1 MGNERG
7 GVDRSNI
14 GSRPTRVGSIPTRTP
29 SRVPTRG
36 GRGPDKP
43 APHREALPAGTL
55 LQGGAFRIL
64 DVIGAGGFSLT
75 YVAEERSRRIQVAI
89 KEMFPSGCVRNGIQV
104 VPGLH
109 WDHKN
114 FRAALEDFVREGQVL
129 KFFNHPSIVQC
140 YSPFEENGT
149 AYMAMELLQG
159 ESLLH
164 QLGQRGAMNQ
174 HQALEVATQLGG
186 ALDLIHAGG
195 IIHSDIKPENVIFT
209 GEGKFVLL
217 DFGVSRRYTPGRAS
231 KAAVVAISPGYS
243 PPEQYQASKAL
254 TPATDIYSLA
264 ATLYTLLSMTV
275 LPEAPLREKGVA
287 IRSLRDVNPTVTAP
301 FSVAIEEALELDPQ
315 RRPQSMEDFLS
326 RLIGQMGQSS
336 GARSILGG
344 SAESFRTEKV
354 LEFAAHRGGMHSLLL
369 HTHHPVLVSGG
380 RDGSAGLWSWKGES
394 LGELAAHQTALCGF
408 AISPDGILLGT
419 AGQPGEVKLWN
430 IADGQM
436 LLTLRSGMPA
446 VRALAFSHRQTVAV
460 ATSEGTIQFYEPGQ
474 SKPVMVSGHVGDV
487 DSLCVNPEGTL
498 LASGGQDG
506 LINLWDLNTYQRLVQ
521 YSGHNR
527 PVLQLQFSQDSKLL
541 LSASGDYTTRIWE
554 LQSGLELRRYRE
566 RAAIVYSASFTCNP
580 DIIVTASADKKL
592 RFYKISSGRLVG
604 AVESD
609 NQYLRSVVC
618 DRNHPVVASAGG
630 DGLIRVWRFL
640 V

>member
-1 MGNERG
+1 M
-7 GVDRSNI
+7 DRSSI

-36 GRGPDKP
+36 GRGSERA
-43 APHREALPAGTL
+43 APHREALPVGTL

-75 YVAEERSRRIQVAI
+75 YLAEERSRRVQVAI
-89 KEMFPSGCVRNGIQV
+89 KEMFPSGCVRKGAHV

-109 WDHKN
+109 WDYKN
-114 FRAALEDFVREGQVL
+114 FRAALDDFVREGQVL

-149 AYMAMELLQG
+149 AYMAMELLKG

-174 HQALEVATQLGG
+174 QQAVEVATQLGG
-186 ALDLIHAGG
+186 ALDLVHAGG

-209 GEGKFVLL
+209 EQGKFVLL
-217 DFGVSRRYTPGRAS
+217 DFGVSRRHTPGRVS
-231 KAAVVAISPGYS
+231 KAAVVAVSPGYS
-243 PPEQYQASKAL
+243 PPEQYQASKSL
-254 TPATDIYSLA
+254 TPATDVYSLA
-264 ATLYTLLSMTV
+264 ATLYTLLGMVV
-275 LPEAPLREKGVA
+275 LPESLLREKGVA
-287 IRSLRDVNPTVTAP
+287 IISLRDLNPTVTPA
-301 FSVAIEEALELDPQ
+301 FSSALEEALSLDPA
-315 RRPQSMEDFLS
+315 RRPQSVEEFVS
-326 RLIGQMGQSS
+326 RLTHEQPIGTRPSVIDDS
-336 GARSILGG
+336 LRVEKLVEFLAHKGG
-344 SAESFRTEKV
+344 IY
-354 LEFAAHRGGMHSLLL
+354 SLLL
-369 HTHHPVLVSGG
+369 HSHHPVLVSGG

-394 LGELAAHQTALCGF
+394 LGELKVHESSLCGF
-408 AISPDGILLGT
+408 AISPDGILLAT

-436 LLTLRSGMPA
+436 LLVLRSGMPA
-446 VRALAFSHRQTVAV
+446 VRSLAFSNRQVVAV
-460 ATSEGTIQFYEPGQ
+460 ATSEGSIEFYEPGQ
-474 SKPVMVSGHVGDV
+474 CKPIVVEGHVGDV
-487 DSLCVNPEGTL
+487 DSLCINPEGTL

-506 LINLWDLNTYQRLVQ
+506 LIILWDLNTFQKLVQ
-521 YSGHNR
+521 FSGHTR
-527 PVLQLQFSQDSKLL
+527 PVLHLQFSHDSKLL

-566 RAAIVYSASFTCNP
+566 RAAIVYSVGFSCDP

-592 RFYKISSGRLVG
+592 RFYRISTGRLVG
-604 AVESD
+604 SVEADS
-609 NQYLRSVVC
+609 QYLRSVVC
-618 DRNHPVVASAGG
+618 DRAQPLLASSGG
-630 DGLIRVWRFL
+630 DGHIRIWRFE